1 MTNNSNKIQLW
12 TLLLA
17 TTLLVSACKQ
27 PGVVKQDVSKS
38 AALQG
43 KNQTVSAKTYAA
55 SQTQVHAKAM
65 REKKSGKKT
74 ILFGIDNYQVTA
86 SDQPW
91 LQALAEHARHND
103 LSIRIDGYTCEL
115 GSAEYNVALGFRRA
129 QAVAAKLKSLGVTE
143 DKLILVSYGKEKP
156 AALSHNESAWRLN
169 RRVEVSY

>member
-1 MTNNSNKIQLW
+1 M
-12 TLLLA
+12 LLA
-17 TTLLVSACKQ
+17 TTLLLSACKQ
-27 PGVVKQDVSKS
+27 PEVVKRDTLKAIVSQS
-38 AALQG
+38 
-43 KNQTVSAKTYAA
+43 KNQSASAKTYAA
-55 SQTQVHAKAM
+55 GQTQVYAKAM

-86 SDQPW
+86 TDQPW

-115 GSAEYNVALGFRRA
+115 GGAEYNVALGFRRA
-129 QAVAAKLKSLGVTE
+129 QAVAERLKSLGVTE